1 MEIRL
6 IGFDSLS
13 SYGSPSYYA
22 QRMFSNYL
30 GDIVLPVGAL
40 STHQTYLKLVNTA
53 DNAQVVRLNLQGSPR
68 IRSEA
73 TAIVLASGHP
83 RDNTLSNPQKV
94 APVTETFGLVP
105 PSFTYTLKP
114 YSITVLILSTQP

>member
-1 MEIRL
+1 VKQVPTLFFVATR
-6 IGFDSLS
+6 S
-13 SYGSPSYYA
+13 
-22 QRMFSNYL
+22 
-30 GDIVLPVGAL
+30 L